1 MMKQVQ
7 RFLVRKTPPTFHWK
21 RFLADSALS
30 LAGVALV
37 TGLIAATRL
46 YPSIPTITLVYLLIV
61 LALASTRGL
70 YAAILASLL
79 SFIAF
84 DFFFVIPFY
93 TFIIPR
99 AADLLT
105 LVVLLITAVITGQ
118 LASALRWRAEQA
130 QQREREIRLL
140 YEKAQELAALQERQR
155 LAREL
160 HDSVSQALYGISLG
174 AHTARE
180 SLESDPEQAAAS
192 IDYVLSL
199 TQAGL
204 AEMRALLF
212 ELRPESIETEG
223 LVAALNKQ
231 VAVLRT
237 RHHLTVDAQLDS
249 EPDIPLEQ
257 KQTLYRIAQE
267 ALHNIIKHARASM
280 VVLRLTK
287 QADALLLT
295 VRDDGRGF
303 DPTASFPG
311 HLGLHSMRERAAKID
326 ASFTIESAPEQG
338 TCIEARLLL
347 PVENP

>member
-1 MMKQVQ
+1 MKQIQ
-7 RFLVRKTPPTFHWK
+7 RSLSWKAPPRSQWK
-21 RFLADSALS
+21 RYLIDSLLA
-30 LAGVALV
+30 LAGVTLV
-37 TGLIAATRL
+37 TGLIAATQL
-46 YPSIPTITLVYLLIV
+46 YPRIPTITLIYLLVV
-61 LALASTRGL
+61 LALASTRGQF
-70 YAAILASLL
+70 AAILASLL
-79 SFIAF
+79 AFVAF

-99 AADLLT
+99 AEDLLT
-105 LVVLLITAVITGQ
+105 LVVLLATAVITGQ
-118 LASALRWRAEQA
+118 LASALRRRAEQA

-140 YEKAQELAALQERQR
+140 YEKAQQLAALQERQR

-180 SLESDPEQAAAS
+180 SLESDPAQAAAS

-212 ELRPESIETEG
+212 ELRPESLETEG
-223 LVAALNKQ
+223 LVAALSKQ

-237 RHHLTVDAQLDS
+237 RHHLTVEAQLGA
-249 EPDIPLEQ
+249 EPDIPFEQ
-257 KQTLYRIAQE
+257 KQALYRIAQE
-267 ALHNIIKHARASM
+267 ALHNIVKHARATSA
-280 VVLRLTK
+280 VLQLAQ
-287 QADALLLT
+287 QADTLLLV

-311 HLGLHSMRERAAKID
+311 HLGLRSMRERAAKVG
-326 ASFTIESAPEQG
+326 ARFTIKSAPGQG
-338 TCIEARLLL
+338 ACIEARVAL
-347 PVENP
+347 PVERGQ